1 MARLV
6 VRSEPQA
13 MRASASREWLCLDQA
28 LRTVRF
34 GGEPSTCFLR
44 ASALRVIA
52 QAERL
57 WAKQERSR
65 GLAPAASFDFGREG
79 GGRPTGAGEGGG
91 AYLFFVSPRA
101 KMLAT

>member
-6 VRSEPQA
+6 VRSEPEA
-13 MRASASREWLCLDQA
+13 TRASASRERLCLDQA

-44 ASALRVIA
+44 GSALRVIA
-52 QAERL
+52 QAERH

-65 GLAPAASFDFGREG
+65 RRKPAASFDFGREG
-79 GGRPTGAGEGGG
+79 SGRRSGAGEGGR
-91 AYLFFVSPRA
+91 AYLFLVSPRA